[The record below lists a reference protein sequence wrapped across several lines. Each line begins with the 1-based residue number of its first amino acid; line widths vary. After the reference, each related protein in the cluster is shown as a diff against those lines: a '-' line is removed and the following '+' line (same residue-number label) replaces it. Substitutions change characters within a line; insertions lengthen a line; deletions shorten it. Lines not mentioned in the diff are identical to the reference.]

1 MTDIAPPPDDIAG
14 LIEQA
19 ETQARVRWGGIAHE
33 HENCLEWKTAAA
45 LRSQALEVERLKAIV
60 AQIQP
65 PNDIGDNCMIEL
77 AMKCAELEQRIRELE
92 GIVAG
97 LDERST
103 IYERRAHELEA
114 NRDDYWEGWKEAMAE
129 RDAIRAKTIEECLE
143 KLPEDTPAYVSASI
157 RALAK
162 NAP

>member
-1 MTDIAPPPDDIAG
+1 MTDIAAPPPDDIAG
-14 LIEQA
+14 LIE
-19 ETQARVRWGGIAHE
+19 ELDDYRSPGGQRA
-33 HENCLEWKTAAA
+33 AAA
-45 LRSQALEVERLKAIV
+45 LRSLAQEVERLTRHC
-60 AQIQP
+60 QIA
-65 PNDIGDNCMIEL
+65 NADREHDADEIE
-77 AMKCAELEQRIRELE
+77 KLEQRIRELE

-143 KLPEDTPAYVSASI
+143 KLPEDIPAYVSASI

-162 NAP
+162 VNQQNKVEAK

>member
-45 LRSQALEVERLKAIV
+45 LRSLAQEVERLTRHC
-60 AQIQP
+60 QIA
-65 PNDIGDNCMIEL
+65 NADREHDADEIE
-77 AMKCAELEQRIRELE
+77 KLEQRIRELE
-92 GIVAG
+92 GIVVG